1 MWMGIY
7 GAFRPRFGVL
17 PASVASK
24 LEGRGFW
31 HPACS
36 HPNQKST
43 TMPPSQSLLSRL
55 KLWQKFALVAA
66 LGLLLATPP
75 SLLLLR
81 DGWTRLQSARAEMQ
95 GVAPASALLSL
106 IQATQ
111 QHRGLS
117 AGMLAGDDASATA
130 RVAKAQAVDAALA
143 KAEQA
148 SAHYTLA
155 THVQRRA
162 RVREA
167 WAALQ
172 PAVAAKA
179 LSGPE
184 SFLRHTQ
191 LVAAQQA
198 WLADL
203 AQATQLILDPEAHTY
218 NLVAASLQVL
228 PQLTETLGQMRAR
241 GAAAATRGEVSPEER
256 AAMVMTL
263 TRLESLQVELGQS
276 LEIVAQASPGVS
288 QRLDPALK
296 QVRQA
301 TQDTAALVRDK
312 LLSGPKVQVDR
323 ATYWANITATI
334 DAHFKLIDAAMAAL
348 GGELNSRVSDI
359 QRLLTVTALAM
370 LLALGLT
377 TVVVLGV
384 MRDTQRALGDT
395 LGLAHALA
403 RGDLTQ
409 RIGNTS
415 QDELGQMA
423 RALDE
428 ATQALAQLVGSLKS
442 SGQAV
447 ATTAEQIAG
456 GNADL
461 SNRTEQAASSLEETA
476 SAMHQIHA
484 TLSASADTTRQASQ
498 LADSASGVAARG
510 GDVVGR
516 VVNTMNE
523 IHASARKITD
533 IIGTIDGIAFQTNIL
548 ALNAAVEAARAGE
561 QGRGFAVVASEVR
574 SLAQRSASA
583 AREIKA
589 LIAGSSERVEAGT
602 HLVAEAGQTMG
613 EIVTQVRRVNDLLG
627 EIGAASVE
635 QTQGVNEVNEAV
647 NQLDHH
653 TQQNAALV
661 EQSAAAADSLRQQ
674 AQALMTAMAGFK
686 VDEAT
691 PA

>member
-1 MWMGIY
+1 M
-7 GAFRPRFGVL
+7 L
-17 PASVASK
+17 PMS
-24 LEGRGFW
+24 
-31 HPACS
+31 P
-36 HPNQKST
+36 ST
-43 TMPPSQSLLSRL
+43 SLLSRL
-55 KLWQKFALVAA
+55 MLWQKFALVAA

-75 SLLLLR
+75 SVLLLR
-81 DGWTRLQSARAEMQ
+81 DEWARLQSARAEMQ
-95 GVAPASALLSL
+95 GVAPVGALLAL

-117 AGMLAGDDASATA
+117 AGMLAGDVASATA
-130 RVAKAQAVDAALA
+130 RQAKAQAVDAALA

-148 SAHYTLA
+148 SAGHTLA

-162 RVREA
+162 QVREA
-167 WAALQ
+167 WLALQ
-172 PAVAAKA
+172 PAVASKA

-184 SFLRHTQ
+184 SFLRHTR

-203 AQATQLILDPEAHTY
+203 AQSTQLILDPEPHTY
-218 NLVAASLQVL
+218 NLIAASLQVL

-241 GAAAATRGEVSPEER
+241 GAAAAARGEVNPEER

-263 TRLESLQVELGQS
+263 TRLESLQVELGQA
-276 LEIVAQASPGVS
+276 LEIVAQASPTVS

-296 QVRQA
+296 QVHQA
-301 TQDTAALVRDK
+301 TQESSALVRDK
-312 LLSGPKVQVDR
+312 LLSGSAVQVDR
-323 ATYWANITATI
+323 ATYWGQLTVTI
-334 DAHFKLIDAAMAAL
+334 DAHFKLIDGAMAAL
-348 GGELNSRVSDI
+348 DGELNTRVSGI
-359 QRLLTVTALAM
+359 QRLLTVTALGM
-370 LLALGLT
+370 LVALGLT
-377 TVVVLGV
+377 AVVVLGV

-409 RIGNTS
+409 RISTTS
-415 QDELGQMA
+415 QDELGQMS

-428 ATQALAQLVGSLKS
+428 ATQALARMVGSLKS

-447 ATTAEQIAG
+447 ATAAEQIAG

-484 TLSASADTTRQASQ
+484 TLSASADTTRQASL
-498 LADSASGVAARG
+498 LADSASGVATRG

-516 VVNTMNE
+516 VVSTMSE

-574 SLAQRSASA
+574 SLAQRSAGA

-589 LIAGSSERVEAGT
+589 LIAGSSERVEAGN

-613 EIVTQVRRVNDLLG
+613 EIVVQVRRVNDLLG
-627 EIGAASVE
+627 EIGAAAVQ
-635 QTQGVNEVNEAV
+635 QTRGVSEVNEAV

-661 EQSAAAADSLRQQ
+661 EESAAAADSLRQQ
-674 AQALMTAMAGFK
+674 AQALMTAMASFK
-686 VDEAT
+686 VDEAAHT
-691 PA
+691 